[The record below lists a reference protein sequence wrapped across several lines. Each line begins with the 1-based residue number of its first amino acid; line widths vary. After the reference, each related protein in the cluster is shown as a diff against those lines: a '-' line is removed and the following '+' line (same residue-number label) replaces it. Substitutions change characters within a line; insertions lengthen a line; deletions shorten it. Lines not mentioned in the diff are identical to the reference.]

1 MRRIY
6 AKKNRFESGLPYFFR
21 CHLFNVI
28 LYKNAEEP
36 DKHNV
41 RWLSPQAF
49 RTLWDVRTPDLGRAT
64 TQLKPPTKSVKAIS
78 KNEDHKSAEKK
89 LWQNQFVKI

>member
-1 MRRIY
+1 MLTR
-6 AKKNRFESGLPYFFR
+6 KGLLYFFR

-36 DKHNV
+36 DKPNV

-49 RTLWDVRTPDLGRAT
+49 RILWDVRIPELGRVT
-64 TQLKPPTKSVKAIS
+64 TQLKPPTNSVNAIS
-78 KNEDHKSAEKK
+78 KDGDHKSAEKNVVAETICQEIK
-89 LWQNQFVKI
+89 